1 MRRTTRRLHARRSSQ
16 FDEKPPLVFAAM
28 RDKDATRMFEV
39 LLPAVGALIVTRAS
53 TTRSADPQT
62 LADRATAVAPALR
75 VIVEPERADALAA
88 AWKMSSR
95 IVVAGSIF
103 LLGDVLKETE
113 GS

>member
-1 MRRTTRRLHARRSSQ
+1 
-16 FDEKPPLVFAAM
+16 M